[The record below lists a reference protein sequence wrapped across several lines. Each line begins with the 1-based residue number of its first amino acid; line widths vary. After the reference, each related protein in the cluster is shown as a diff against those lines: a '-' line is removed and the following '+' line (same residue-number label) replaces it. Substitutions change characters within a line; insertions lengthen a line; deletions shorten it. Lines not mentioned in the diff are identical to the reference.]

1 MTLSA
6 SSVKERFKSRV
17 FTSSPR
23 RTPRPSRPLEYRG
36 SCNAFCAFASFTKRL
51 DRIVD
56 KTRTLGRHLPMCGN
70 TALARE
76 ALDEGRTAMFRVL
89 ALLKQW
95 SQQAGV

>member
-1 MTLSA
+1 
-6 SSVKERFKSRV
+6 
-17 FTSSPR
+17 
-23 RTPRPSRPLEYRG
+23 
-36 SCNAFCAFASFTKRL
+36 
-51 DRIVD
+51 
-56 KTRTLGRHLPMCGN
+56 MCGN